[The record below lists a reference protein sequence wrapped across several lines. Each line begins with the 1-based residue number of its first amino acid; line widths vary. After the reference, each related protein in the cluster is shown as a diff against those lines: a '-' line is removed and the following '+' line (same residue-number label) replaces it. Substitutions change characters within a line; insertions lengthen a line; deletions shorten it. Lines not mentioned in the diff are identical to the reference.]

1 MGRSLLQIRAVPNRS
16 RGGHP
21 GLSAPLVPER
31 KKTVHL
37 LLAQMDAGFE
47 MGVKELILA
56 SGPVA
61 KLVLLL
67 LFLFSMI
74 TWAIIGAK
82 WLIFSRARRDTMRF
96 LRLFRQ
102 HGSLGKIVARVGA
115 LRGTPLLPMLREAYQ
130 ELQNLSAL
138 GAERDELL
146 GARRPADLG
155 TARMAP
161 LRPEQLKFIG
171 TVLERSATDEITR
184 MELTLPFLATCGST
198 APFIG
203 LFGTVWGVMRAF
215 QGIGQTAST
224 SIATVAP
231 GISEALV
238 ATAAGLVAAI
248 PAVMAY
254 NHFVH
259 KVRQFQKVTGS
270 FAAEL
275 LDYLEK
281 RYCAS

>member
-1 MGRSLLQIRAVPNRS
+1 MNAALFLF
-16 RGGHP
+16 
-21 GLSAPLVPER
+21 
-31 KKTVHL
+31 
-37 LLAQMDAGFE
+37 AQAGGFE
-47 MGVKELILA
+47 MGVKELVLQ

-61 KLVLLL
+61 KIVLLL
-67 LFLFSMI
+67 LMCFSVV
-74 TWAIIGAK
+74 TWSIIGAK
-82 WLIFSRARRDTMRF
+82 WLIYSRARRETSRF

-102 HGSLGKIVARVGA
+102 HGSLGKIVSRVGN
-115 LRGTPLLPMLREAYQ
+115 LQGTPLLRMLRDAYQ
-130 ELQNLSAL
+130 ELQSLSAA
-138 GAERDELL
+138 GAERDEPIGLGKRGGAEEL
-146 GARRPADLG
+146 TGARPV
-155 TARMAP
+155 P
-161 LRPEQLKFIG
+161 LKAEQLKFIA
-171 TVLERSATDEITR
+171 TVLDRAAAEEMTR
-184 MELTLPFLATCGST
+184 LEMAVPFLATTGST

-215 QGIGQTAST
+215 QGIGMSAST

-231 GISEALV
+231 GISEALI

-259 KVRQFQKVTGS
+259 KSRQFQKVLES

-281 RYCAS
+281 RYCA

>member
-1 MGRSLLQIRAVPNRS
+1 MQLLP
-16 RGGHP
+16 
-21 GLSAPLVPER
+21 
-31 KKTVHL
+31 
-37 LLAQMDAGFE
+37 AQVGFE
-47 MGVKELILA
+47 MGVKDLILH

-67 LFLFSMI
+67 LLAFSI
-74 TWAIIGAK
+74 VTWTIVGAK
-82 WLIFSRARRDTMRF
+82 WLIYSRARRESARF

-102 HGSLGKIVARVGA
+102 HGSLGKIVSRVSH
-115 LRGTPLLPMLREAYQ
+115 LRGTPLLRILREAYQ
-130 ELQNLSAL
+130 ELQTLSSAGSEREETIGL
-138 GAERDELL
+138 G
-146 GARRPADLG
+146 RRVPDDLAG
-155 TARMAP
+155 GRAGP
-161 LRPEQLKFIG
+161 LRQEQLKFIS
-171 TVLERSATDEITR
+171 TVLERAVAEEMTR
-184 MELTLPFLATCGST
+184 LELAVPFLATTGST

-215 QGIGQTAST
+215 QGIGVSAST

-231 GISEALV
+231 GISEALI

-248 PAVMAY
+248 PAVIGY

-259 KVRQFQKVTGS
+259 KSRQFHKAMES

-281 RYCAS
+281 RYCGG